1 MIQTV
6 HVQKSVEN
14 QRMIKDI
21 FIFMYIHMYN
31 VIRIKVLKNFT
42 GKDERNDKFILSA
55 LKNDTGHLRCL
66 RCMKRNTVI

>member
-1 MIQTV
+1 MIQIV
-6 HVQKSVEN
+6 HVQKNVEN

-21 FIFMYIHMYN
+21 FIFMYIHICN

-42 GKDERNDKFILSA
+42 GKDEKNDKFILSA
-55 LKNDTGHLRCL
+55 LKVGDLRCL

>member
-6 HVQKSVEN
+6 HVQKNVEN

-21 FIFMYIHMYN
+21 FIFMYINMCN
-31 VIRIKVLKNFT
+31 AIRIEVLKNFT

-55 LKNDTGHLRCL
+55 LKDDTGQTKCL
-66 RCMKRNTVI
+66 RCMKKNTVI